1 MATPIPTNACGFTL
15 AEIVN
20 ATGGRLV
27 GALSVLAR
35 GAATRG
41 VSIDTR
47 SITRGAL
54 FVALRGITI
63 DGHDYLAQAAERG
76 AAAAVVEPGRHHAA
90 LDCIEV
96 ANPLDA
102 LGRLAR
108 LHLARTRNARAMPT
122 LAIGGAAGKTSTK
135 ELTAALARALFG
147 ATLST
152 PGNLNNRIGVPMTIF
167 TLGAEHRAA
176 VLECGTNQR
185 GEIAALAS
193 IVEPDAAVVLNVDLE
208 HTEGL
213 GTLQEIANEETSLF
227 ATAKQ
232 FAVASADEPLVIAR
246 VPPRLSLITFGKSPT
261 AGVRLTRRSVGAAGR
276 TQISVAIG
284 SSLMT
289 RGKAATLDFEIGLL
303 GEASALNCTAA
314 IAAIAA
320 MRGGTLDDDA
330 LSRIAV
336 ALGAVK
342 PVAGR
347 LSTLSLAG
355 VVIIDDTY
363 NSSPRSVRAAL
374 AASREVADSLGARL
388 VIAMGDM
395 LEFGAMS
402 ADVHQT
408 VVADVLNQHPVAF
421 VAVGPEMRA
430 ALAKLHVDSQAV
442 QLAGDSAAAGPLVAR
457 TLRKGDVLLVKGSR
471 GIAMERVIDALR

>member
-1 MATPIPTNACGFTL
+1 MATPIPNNNCEFTL

-27 GALSVLAR
+27 GAIPVLAR

-47 SITRGAL
+47 SLTRGAL
-54 FVALRGITI
+54 FVALRGIKT
-63 DGHDYLAQAAERG
+63 DGHDHIATAAERG
-76 AAAAVVEPGRHHAA
+76 AAAAVVEPGRHHPA

-96 ANPLDA
+96 ADTLDA
-102 LGRLAR
+102 LG
-108 LHLARTRNARAMPT
+108 HLAHRHLSRTRDARPLPT

-135 ELTAALARALFG
+135 ELTSALARALLG
-147 ATLST
+147 PTLST

-167 TLGAEHRAA
+167 TLTGEHRAA

-185 GEIAALAS
+185 GEILKLAR
-193 IVEPDAAVVLNVDLE
+193 IVEPDAAAVLNVDLE

-213 GTLQEIANEETSLF
+213 GSLEDIANEEASLF
-227 ATAKQ
+227 STAKQ
-232 FAVASADEPLVIAR
+232 FAVASADEPLVLAR
-246 VPPRLSLITFGKSPT
+246 IPPQLRRITFGKSID
-261 AGVRLTRRSVGAAGR
+261 ADVRLIHRSVGGAGR
-276 TQISVAIG
+276 TQIGVAIG
-284 SSLMT
+284 PPVIAQRKIST
-289 RGKAATLDFEIGLL
+289 FDFEIGLL
-303 GEASALNCTAA
+303 GEASAINCTAA
-314 IAAIAA
+314 IAALAA
-320 MRGGTLDDDA
+320 MRGGTLDPADFQT
-330 LSRIAV
+330 IAN
-336 ALGAVK
+336 ALGDVT

-374 AASREVADSLGARL
+374 AASREVADGLGARL
-388 VIAMGDM
+388 VVAMGDM

-402 ADVHQT
+402 SSVHQS
-408 VVADVLNQHPVAF
+408 VVRDVLDQRPAAF

-430 ALAKLHVDSQAV
+430 ALATLHVNSQTVQVAEDSF
-442 QLAGDSAAAGPLVAR
+442 AAGPLVAR

-471 GIAMERVIDALR
+471 GTAMERVIDALR